1 MKTPSG
7 RTSAVPSLVAQ
18 GGTTSTH
25 SNTPQHHHRCRKA
38 NTSSRSRSSSGS
50 RRTSS
55 HAMSQHTAHKRP
67 KDDKIII
74 EELQI
79 ANCHLRKM
87 VDSLF
92 FELSNCQQENFE
104 LKARVRLL
112 EEQLACANAAVN
124 INSDELAIVAR
135 HREEVLF
142 MNKNK
147 SNTYIYIY
155 IKITVLRV

>member
-1 MKTPSG
+1 MTATASEIELQRIGMKTPSR

-25 SNTPQHHHRCRKA
+25 SNTPQHHHRCRRA
-38 NTSSRSRSSSGS
+38 NTPSRSRSSSGS
-50 RRTSS
+50 RRNNGTML
-55 HAMSQHTAHKRP
+55 AGALKRP

-87 VDSLF
+87 VDNLF

-112 EEQLACANAAVN
+112 EEQLAIANAVASN
-124 INSDELAIVAR
+124 DELPIVTR
-135 HREEVLF
+135 HREEVDIAKYYKKF
-142 MNKNK
+142 Q
-147 SNTYIYIY
+147 S
-155 IKITVLRV
+155 

>member
-1 MKTPSG
+1 
-7 RTSAVPSLVAQ
+7 
-18 GGTTSTH
+18 
-25 SNTPQHHHRCRKA
+25 
-38 NTSSRSRSSSGS
+38 
-50 RRTSS
+50 
-55 HAMSQHTAHKRP
+55 
-67 KDDKIII
+67 
-74 EELQI
+74 
-79 ANCHLRKM
+79 M

-142 MNKNK
+142 IMKL
-147 SNTYIYIY
+147 SNYYNVIIG
-155 IKITVLRV
+155 KDHNA

>member
-1 MKTPSG
+1 
-7 RTSAVPSLVAQ
+7 
-18 GGTTSTH
+18 
-25 SNTPQHHHRCRKA
+25 
-38 NTSSRSRSSSGS
+38 
-50 RRTSS
+50 
-55 HAMSQHTAHKRP
+55 MSQHTAHKRP

-135 HREEVLF
+135 HREEVSF
-142 MNKNK
+142 IKNI
-147 SNTYIYIY
+147 NIYINIY
-155 IKITVLRV
+155 ISICISA